1 MLKIYLFNTLTRK
14 IEEFIPI
21 EDGKVKI
28 YSCGPTVY
36 DYQHIG
42 NLYSAVFADYL
53 ARIFRYLGYEVIN
66 VMNITDV
73 GHLTSDS
80 DEGEDKLE
88 KGAKKYGKSP
98 LEIAQ
103 FFTEKYLEDV
113 EKLNITHPTY
123 RPRATEFIQKMIEMN
138 KILKEKGYAYE
149 TNEALYFEVDK
160 FENYTRLSKQKLED
174 LIQAARDEVNVDP
187 QKKKP
192 YDFALWFKRI
202 GRFKNHILH
211 WDSPWG
217 DGFPGWHIE
226 CSAMAFAL
234 LGEQIDIHTG
244 GPEHI
249 NIHHTNEI
257 AQSEGVSG
265 KQFVRYW
272 LHHQHILVEGQKM
285 SKSLGNT
292 YLLSDLQEKG
302 FHPLALRLL
311 YLQNKYR
318 DQLNFTFDS
327 LTASQNALR
336 KIYKQIR
343 ELFRL
348 SSFSDSNNVPSEK
361 LQNTYQQEF
370 ENAIADDLNVPKAV
384 GVFFQLLKDQNIN
397 VDEKL
402 KQILSFDEVL
412 GLKIRE
418 NLVNPHENEINKLK
432 SQWNQLR
439 AEKRWEEAD
448 RLRTKVST
456 LEDHIT

>member
-1 MLKIYLFNTLTRK
+1 MIKIYLFNTLTRK
-14 IEEFIPI
+14 IEEFIPL
-21 EDGKVKI
+21 ENGKVKL

-113 EKLNITHPTY
+113 EKLKIIHPKY
-123 RPRATEFIQKMIEMN
+123 RPRATEYIEKMIEMN
-138 KILKEKGYAYE
+138 KILQEKGYAYE
-149 TNEALYFEVDK
+149 TDEALYFEVDK
-160 FENYTRLSKQKLED
+160 FENYTKLSKQKLED
-174 LIQAARDEVNVDP
+174 LIQAAREDVNIDP
-187 QKKKP
+187 HKKKP
-192 YDFALWFKRI
+192 YDFALWFKRV

-292 YLLSDLQEKG
+292 YLLSDLEERG

-343 ELFRL
+343 ELFRE
-348 SSFSDSNNVPSEK
+348 STYPNPNIVSSEK
-361 LQNTYQQEF
+361 IQNSYQEEF
-370 ENAIADDLNVPKAV
+370 EKAIADDLNVPKAV
-384 GVFFQLLKDQNIN
+384 GVFFQLLKDPNIGA
-397 VDEKL
+397 DEKL

-412 GLKIRE
+412 GLRLRE
-418 NLVNPHENEINKLK
+418 NLIHPEQTRLDALR
-432 SQWNQLR
+432 SGWNRLR
-439 AEKRWEEAD
+439 EEKRWEEAD
-448 RLRTKVST
+448 KLRAQIIE
-456 LEDHIT
+456 LEEQL

>member
-1 MLKIYLFNTLTRK
+1 MIYLFNTLTRK

-21 EDGKVKI
+21 ENGKVKI

-88 KGAKKYGKSP
+88 KGARKYGKSP

-113 EKLNITHPTY
+113 EKLNIIHPKY
-123 RPRATEFIQKMIEMN
+123 RPKATEYIEKMIEMN
-138 KILKEKGYAYE
+138 KILQERGYAYE
-149 TNEALYFEVDK
+149 TDKALYFEVDK

-174 LIQAARDEVNVDP
+174 LIQAAREEVNIDP
-187 QKKKP
+187 KKKKP
-192 YDFALWFKRI
+192 YDFALWFKRV

-292 YLLSDLQEKG
+292 YLLRDLEEKG

-336 KIYKQIR
+336 KIYKQVR
-343 ELFRL
+343 ELFRE
-348 SSFSDSNNVPSEK
+348 SSYSEPNTVSSEK
-361 LQNTYQQEF
+361 VQNNYQEEF
-370 ENAIADDLNVPKAV
+370 EKAISDDLNIPKAV
-384 GVFFQLLKDQNIN
+384 GVFFQLLKDTNIDT
-397 VDEKL
+397 DEKL
-402 KQILSFDEVL
+402 RQILSFDEVL
-412 GLKIRE
+412 GLRLKE
-418 NLVNPHENEINKLK
+418 NFIHPEQKKLDALR
-432 SQWNQLR
+432 SEWNRLR
-439 AEKRWEEAD
+439 AEKRWKEAD
-448 RLRTKVST
+448 KLREEIFQ
-456 LEDHIT
+456 LEEQL